1 MELQIPFFIS
11 KIEGGYHYVS
21 YIVLI
26 KKYNWQIFNVLS
38 YFGDRYAISFEIS
51 SVR

>member
-1 MELQIPFFIS
+1 MKLQTPFFIPR
-11 KIEGGYHYVS
+11 IEAYKYVS
-21 YIVLI
+21 YIGLI
-26 KKYNWQIFNVLS
+26 KKYNLQIFNVSS

>member
-1 MELQIPFFIS
+1 MKLQTPFFIPE
-11 KIEGGYHYVS
+11 IGYKCVS
-21 YIVLI
+21 YTVLI
-26 KKYNWQIFNVLS
+26 KKYNLQIFNVLS

>member
-1 MELQIPFFIS
+1 MKLQTPFFIP
-11 KIEGGYHYVS
+11 KIEGYKYVS